1 MLPEKIK
8 LDIVSPD
15 RLVLSEWVDEL
26 QIPGREG
33 YLGVLPGHAPL
44 ITELMIGEISYRQGA
59 HVAYLA
65 VAWGYAE
72 VLPDKV
78 TILAETAER
87 AEEIDMQ
94 RALDSKARAEK
105 RLAKVNDSEID
116 FKRAQLAL
124 QRALTRIQ
132 AARHAGINV

>member
-59 HVAYLA
+59 HVSYLA

-87 AEEIDMQ
+87 AEEIDVQ

-105 RLAKVNDSEID
+105 RLAKVSDSEID
-116 FKRAQLAL
+116 FKRAQVSL